1 MLALIVSPTVQPL
14 FGTRLY
20 TNPKETLLK
29 AEVEV
34 VAMTDRP
41 AYPSFITDVAHELR
55 TPLTS
60 IQGCAEMALDPDISA
75 AQRNRFL
82 QLIVDECAR
91 LSHLTIGIL
100 TIQQIEDG
108 TIAFQSDPVDLRYI
122 VYTAMALCGFTANE
136 PPRSLCDDPLGI
148 DAGGSGKG
156 IDLPAIRV
164 TAPDRVP
171 RVMGDS
177 AYLRCAV
184 SHLIENAVHFTGP
197 NGNINVLL
205 SSDAKHATITVSD
218 DGCGFSTIDPDL
230 LFVPFFRADSSRQ
243 RGTGG
248 AGLGLSYVKA
258 VVERHGG
265 FVHAR
270 NLPEGG
276 ACFTI
281 ALPIASTSKE
291 SFVTAPSQLLQSA

>member
-1 MLALIVSPTVQPL
+1 
-14 FGTRLY
+14 
-20 TNPKETLLK
+20 
-29 AEVEV
+29 
-34 VAMTDRP
+34 MTDRP

-82 QLIVDECAR
+82 QLIVDKCAR

-164 TAPDRVP
+164 TAPDHVP

-184 SHLIENAVHFTGP
+184 SHLIENAVRFTGP

-205 SSDAKHATITVSD
+205 SSDAKYATIAISD

-243 RGTGG
+243 RGIGG

-265 FVHAR
+265 FVRAQ
-270 NLPEGG
+270 NLPESG

-281 ALPIASTSKE
+281 ALPIAPMSKE